1 MIIKR
6 KNKLSII
13 KLLGIFLII
22 TPISFLLNKKIN
34 YINNI
39 NQTNQEISKYL
50 QETSIN
56 NDVEE
61 IKEDNHSEPLNYT
74 SVLEIPDISLKKGL
88 LDINDT
94 YNDVAYNIE
103 VLPQS
108 KMPNIIN
115 SNLILASHNGNSN
128 VSYFKDLSKLT
139 KDSLINI
146 YYQGTKYIY
155 KLNNSY
161 EIKKNGEANIFR
173 DRAVNTLTLIT
184 CKDNSDTEQVIYIA
198 YLISKETYWK
208 IYHNL
213 LKLY

>member
-198 YLISKETYWK
+198 YLISKETY
-208 IYHNL
+208 
-213 LKLY
+213 

>member
-173 DRAVNTLTLIT
+173 DRTINTLTLIT

-198 YLISKETYWK
+198 YLISKETY
-208 IYHNL
+208 
-213 LKLY
+213 